1 MNKEQALAL
10 SDASE
15 RLVYAYVSEN
25 PATIAAAEEDL
36 RIAREMTGEGP
47 SPAVVER
54 LIKND
59 PVNAAMAGL
68 ITFQDLQ
75 EIVLS
80 DLDAHLS
87 PQEVSLVADNPEN
100 LRRVLAARMSGTD
113 VSESVE
119 EPLIDKRDFAL
130 AARGSLKRVAEIA
143 SVLHDSLKLIKRH
156 E

>member
-25 PATIAAAEEDL
+25 STAIAAAEEDL
-36 RIAREMTGEGP
+36 RVAREMTGAAP
-47 SPAVVER
+47 SQAVVER

-59 PVNAAMAGL
+59 PISAATAGL

-75 EIVLS
+75 KIVLS
-80 DLDAHLS
+80 DLDAYLN
-87 PQEVSLVADNPEN
+87 PQEVSVVADNPEN
-100 LRRVLAARMSGTD
+100 LRRVLTARMSGTD
-113 VSESVE
+113 VAESVE

-143 SVLHDSLKLIKRH
+143 SVVHDSLKLIKRH